1 MSLTLDCY
9 LSIYECLA
17 FCGVDEVRISR
28 ITDRRFAFVLPG
40 RHPIRLAVLAVA
52 GGQEEGLVARPWPW
66 VRQRQAH
73 PPAKFPTKAP
83 MQIIVGLDQPE
94 LKHSIQQRIML
105 LILFYTSKSRANK
118 SHRLNAGS
126 YLPRLVIN
134 LQESIVV
141 TGTKCAATVRP
152 HRLRMYPGHSYVDP
166 TPPHIPIR
174 LEATYLILKK

>member
-1 MSLTLDCY
+1 VYVSDPRWHVSVYEDSEYTSWLDKDK
-9 LSIYECLA
+9 L
-17 FCGVDEVRISR
+17 
-28 ITDRRFAFVLPG
+28 LPVTC
-40 RHPIRLAVLAVA
+40 PTYA
-52 GGQEEGLVARPWPW
+52 G
-66 VRQRQAH
+66 
-73 PPAKFPTKAP
+73 
-83 MQIIVGLDQPE
+83 MQITVGLEQPE
-94 LKHSIQQRIML
+94 LKHSLEQCVML
-105 LILFYTSKSRANK
+105 LILFHTSGSRANK

-141 TGTKCAATVRP
+141 RGTKCAATVRP